1 MGERG
6 RVPERVQ
13 RLFWD
18 VKKDEVDI
26 DFHRS
31 YIIRRIID
39 FGNMDDVKWM
49 LETYSQDQIVDVVRR
64 SRGLLR
70 KSARFWSAY
79 YDIPPEEIACLKM
92 P

>member
-1 MGERG
+1 MKLI
-6 RVPERVQ
+6 PERTK

-18 VKKDEVDI
+18 VRKDDVDI
-26 DFHRS
+26 DRHRS
-31 YIIRRIID
+31 YIIRRIMD

-49 LETYSQDQIVDVVRR
+49 LETYSQDQIVEVVRR
-64 SRGLLR
+64 SKGLSR

-79 YDIPPEEIACLKM
+79 YDIPPEGIACLKT